1 MIGITT
7 KNTII
12 NAEIDAVHYSAS
24 IKTHTLFIKYLG
36 GEINILIDS
45 ADFGSFM
52 TKVVESHCEG
62 IKHLVD
68 EMKKKEEK
76 NDNTS
81 GTYRNLYR

>member
-1 MIGITT
+1 MIGITS

-12 NAEIDAVHYSAS
+12 DAEIDAVHYSE
-24 IKTHTLFIKYLG
+24 IIEKHTLFIKYLG
-36 GEINILIDS
+36 GEINILIDQ
-45 ADFGSFM
+45 DEFGKFM
-52 TKVVESHCEG
+52 AKVVESHCEG

-68 EMKKKEEK
+68 KMKEEK

>member
-1 MIGITT
+1 MIGITA

-12 NAEIDAVHYSAS
+12 DAEIDAVHYSE
-24 IKTHTLFIKYLG
+24 IIEKHTLFIKYLG

-45 ADFGSFM
+45 ADFGNFM
-52 TKVVESHCEG
+52 TQVVDSYCEQV
-62 IKHLVD
+62 KQMVD
-68 EMKKKEEK
+68 KMKKEEK

>member
-1 MIGITT
+1 MIGITA

-12 NAEIDAVHYSAS
+12 DAEIDAVHYSE
-24 IKTHTLFIKYLG
+24 IIEKHTLFIKYLG

-45 ADFGSFM
+45 ADFGNFM
-52 TKVVESHCEG
+52 KQVVDSYCESVKHSVDKV
-62 IKHLVD
+62 
-68 EMKKKEEK
+68 KEEK

>member
-24 IKTHTLFIKYLG
+24 MQNHTLMIKYLG

-45 ADFGSFM
+45 ADFGNFM
-52 TKVVESHCEG
+52 KQVVDSYCEQV
-62 IKHLVD
+62 KHSVD
-68 EMKKKEEK
+68 KMKKEEK

>member
-52 TKVVESHCEG
+52 KQVVDSYCEEV
-62 IKHLVD
+62 KQTVS
-68 EMKKKEEK
+68 EMKKE
-76 NDNTS
+76 NTK
-81 GTYRNLYR
+81 

>member
-12 NAEIDAVHYSAS
+12 NAEIDAVHYSES
-24 IKTHTLFIKYLG
+24 MQNHTLFIKYLG

-45 ADFGSFM
+45 ADFGNFM
-52 TKVVESHCEG
+52 KQVVESYCEQV
-62 IKHLVD
+62 KHSVD
-68 EMKKKEEK
+68 KMKKEEK